1 MMSSK
6 IKIEEQEKPKKPK
19 GTKKKTTKKTT
30 KRAAKEAPTKEPEK
44 PADILGTGE
53 LTPEE
58 EAALAEILS
67 MAAIPAP
74 TKPKLRIIG
83 LFGTIDEEMSAEII
97 ASLLSLR
104 LSGKEETREPF
115 DSDPVTTYKPIEMWV
130 STWGGVAM
138 DMFSIYDA
146 MRLIRED
153 VDIETVGMGK
163 VMSAGVLLLAAG
175 TKGKRKIGKNCR
187 IMMHS
192 VIGGHSGALH
202 NLENEMEE
210 MRWIQDQHIRC
221 MVDET
226 NMSEKHLRKLLER
239 KVNVYLNAEEAVE
252 LGIADEIF

>member
-1 MMSSK
+1 MSSNVMT
-6 IKIEEQEKPKKPK
+6 EEKEEKPKR
-19 GTKKKTTKKTT
+19 KKRTTKKTE
-30 KRAAKEAPTKEPEK
+30 KKEEKKEAEKKEES
-44 PADILGTGE
+44 PAPSE

-58 EAALAEILS
+58 EAALAEIFAV
-67 MAAIPAP
+67 AAAAPPIPPA
-74 TKPKLRIIG
+74 KPKLRTIG
-83 LFGTIDEEMSAEII
+83 LFGSIDEEMSAEII

-104 LSGKEETREPF
+104 LSGKEAVRESL
-115 DSDPVTTYKPIEMWV
+115 DAEPVTTYKPIEMWI

-153 VDIETVGMGK
+153 CDIETVAMGK

-192 VIGGHSGALH
+192 VIGGHSGNIH

-210 MRWIQDQHIRC
+210 VRWIQDQHIRC

-226 NMSEKHLRKLLER
+226 DMSEKYLRKLLGR

>member
-19 GTKKKTTKKTT
+19 KAKRAT

-210 MRWIQDQHIRC
+210 MRWIQDQHIKC